1 VSRQRLSDGAV
12 AARLRDLPG
21 WQLRDGKLH
30 RAWSFGDF
38 AEAWA
43 FMTAVA
49 HEAERLNHH
58 PDWCNSYG
66 RVTVDLV
73 THDAGGLTA
82 LDFELAARMSALA
95 VRRAGGGG

>member
-1 VSRQRLSDGAV
+1 MRRRLSDGEIV
-12 AARLRDLPG
+12 ARLRELSG
-21 WQLRDGKLH
+21 WQLRDGRLH
-30 RAWSFGDF
+30 RAWSFEDF

-43 FMTAVA
+43 FMTEVA
-49 HEAERLNHH
+49 HEAERLGHH

-82 LDFELAARMSALA
+82 LDFELAARMSTLAL
-95 VRRAGGGG
+95 RRGRTGG

>member
-1 VSRQRLSDGAV
+1 MSRQRLTEGEV
-12 AARLRDLPG
+12 AARLRELPG
-21 WQLRDGKLH
+21 WQLSDGKLH
-30 RAWSFGDF
+30 RAWSFENF

-43 FMTAVA
+43 FMAEVA

-82 LDFELAARMSALA
+82 LDFELAARMSALGL
-95 VRRAGGGG
+95 RRARTG